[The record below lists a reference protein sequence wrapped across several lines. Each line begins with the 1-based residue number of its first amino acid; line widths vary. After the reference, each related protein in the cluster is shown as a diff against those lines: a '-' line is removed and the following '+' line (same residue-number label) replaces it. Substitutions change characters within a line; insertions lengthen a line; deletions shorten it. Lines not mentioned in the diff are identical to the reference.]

1 MTISKKLNEKIKIY
15 VAKLETFADRNWY
28 PPLIAFLSAIDNFIV
43 IIPNDGILIASSML
57 VPRRWAL
64 LAISIAIG
72 STSGALLLSALVE
85 LQGLPWILDFYP
97 GINQTQ
103 MWIWSEN
110 FFKNY
115 GLIVVFIIGATPI
128 IQQPIIILAALAQT
142 PLWKLTATFFAG
154 RLLKF
159 MLMAYLGSHSPKLL
173 KKMWGLKDEM
183 DEAGIKID

>member
-1 MTISKKLNEKIKIY
+1 MTVSKKLNEKIKTY
-15 VAKLETFADRNWY
+15 VAKLETFADRSWY
-28 PPLIAFLSAIDNFIV
+28 PVLIAFLSAIDNFIV

-57 VPRRWAL
+57 IPKRWAL
-64 LAISIAIG
+64 FAVSIAIG
-72 STSGALLLSALVE
+72 STSGALILSTLVE
-85 LQGLPWILDFYP
+85 VHGLPWILNFYP
-97 GINQTQ
+97 DINQTQ
-103 MWIWSEN
+103 MWMWSEN
-110 FFKNY
+110 FFKQY
-115 GLIVVFIIGATPI
+115 GLIVVFIIGSTPI

-159 MLMAYLGSHSPKLL
+159 TIMAYLGSHSPKLL